1 MTFASVEFL
10 CFFPVVIGLLLL
22 IQRVL
27 PLSEQRRQTAG
38 HVVLLIASYIFYGWW
53 DARFCT
59 LLMGITLIAFY
70 SAAPRDEKRPGAS
83 RAALLVGVGT
93 PLLVLGVFKYYDFF
107 VDSFCQAFHI
117 NNGAALQLILPVGI
131 SFYTF
136 QSLSYTID
144 VYTGRIE
151 KEQSFLRFAL
161 YISFFPQLV
170 AGPIVKAADFLPQL
184 AQQRRVTLRRLEEGV
199 QIFAFGMFKK
209 LVLADNLSLFVDEVY
224 RTPDIFHSGTV
235 LLAVVSYGIQIYMDF
250 SGYSD
255 MAIGCARCLG
265 YDLNKNFDLPYLS
278 RNVSEFWKRWH
289 ISLSSWL
296 QQYLYI
302 PLGGNRKGTV
312 RTYVNLMATML
323 LGGLWHGA
331 NWTFVVWG
339 GLHGAA
345 LCVHKCFL
353 RFTRARKN
361 APSDRGRKADPSG
374 NGKTGRRLGTLCAI
388 LLTDAFVLFCWIFFR
403 AESMGQA
410 AAVIRRLLGF
420 YDGVVHVYSWS
431 IVAILLVAA
440 AMIAAQ
446 IRSRRRGETVQGF
459 YPLLPLDRYWGLVL
473 FFLEIGLILGLAY
486 VQGNPFIYFQF

>member
-10 CFFPVVIGLLLL
+10 CFFPIVIGLLLL
-22 IQRVL
+22 VQRVL
-27 PLSEQRRQTAG
+27 PLSDQVRQTAG
-38 HVVLLIASYIFYGWW
+38 HVVLLAASYIFYGWW

-59 LLMGITLIAFY
+59 LLMGITLIAFS
-70 SAAPRDEKRPGAS
+70 SAARKDETRPGAS
-83 RAALLVGVGT
+83 RAALIIGVGT

-117 NNGAALQLILPVGI
+117 TNSAALQLILPVGI

-144 VYTGRIE
+144 VYNGRIE

-184 AQQRRVTLRRLEEGV
+184 AQQRKITLRRMEEGV

-224 RTPDIFHSGTV
+224 RTPDIYHSGTV

-289 ISLSSWL
+289 ISLSGWL

-312 RTYVNLMATML
+312 RTYINLMVTML

-331 NWTFVVWG
+331 NWTFVIWG

-345 LCVHKCFL
+345 LCIHKCFL
-353 RFTRARKN
+353 RLAGNRKEQ
-361 APSDRGRKADPSG
+361 PSHGAAA
-374 NGKTGRRLGTLCAI
+374 LCSI
-388 LLTDAFVLFCWIFFR
+388 LLTDAFVLLCWIFFR
-403 AESMGQA
+403 AGSVEQA
-410 AAVIRRLLGF
+410 VSVICRLVGF
-420 YDGVVHVYSWS
+420 HDGVVHVYSWS
-431 IVAILLVAA
+431 IVAILLVAVCTV
-440 AMIAAQ
+440 IAKVRSS
-446 IRSRRRGETVQGF
+446 RSRERVVQGF
-459 YPLLPLDRYWGLVL
+459 YPILPLDRYWGLVL

>member
-10 CFFPVVIGLLLL
+10 CFFPAVIVLLL
-22 IQRVL
+22 ILQRLL
-27 PLSEQRRQTAG
+27 PLTEQVRQTASQL
-38 HVVLLIASYIFYGWW
+38 VLLIASYIFYGWW

-59 LLMGITLIAFY
+59 LLMGITLIAFC
-70 SAAPRDEKRPGAS
+70 SARRRDEAHPAAG
-83 RAALLVGVGT
+83 RAALVVGVGT
-93 PLLVLGVFKYYDFF
+93 PLLVLGIFKYYDFF
-107 VDSFCQAFHI
+107 VESFCQAFHI
-117 NNGAALQLILPVGI
+117 NNGAALSLILPVGI

-144 VYTGRIE
+144 VYNGKIE
-151 KEQSFLRFAL
+151 KEGSFLKFAL

-184 AQQRRVTLRRLEEGV
+184 SQQRRITLRRVEEGV

-209 LVLADNLSLFVDEVY
+209 LVLADNLSLFVDEVF
-224 RTPDIFHSGTV
+224 RTPDIYHSGTV
-235 LLAVVSYGIQIYMDF
+235 LLAIVSYGIQIYMDF

-302 PLGGNRKGTV
+302 PLGGNRKGTA

-331 NWTFVVWG
+331 SWTFVIWG

-345 LCVHKCFL
+345 LCIHKCFL
-353 RFTRARKN
+353 RLTGGQK
-361 APSDRGRKADPSG
+361 GRSPETKAHSSG
-374 NGKTGRRLGTLCAI
+374 IAAWCSV
-388 LLTDAFVLFCWIFFR
+388 LLTDVFVLFCWIFFR

-410 AAVIRRLLGF
+410 FQVIRQLTGF
-420 YDGVVHVYSWS
+420 RDGVVHIYSWS
-431 IVAILLVAA
+431 IAAILLVAA
-440 AMIAAQ
+440 AAVAAV
-446 IRSRRRGETVQGF
+446 IRSRRRREGTVHGF
-459 YPLLPLDRYWGLVL
+459 YPMLPLDRYWGLVL
-473 FFLEIGLILGLAY
+473 FFLEVGLILGLAY